1 MNKNVYERSV
11 FVLAPVVWLIGWVII
26 RLGGIH
32 GPGIGWKAAHFTWI
46 IGFGLFA
53 VVAVLLWR
61 AATRDRPGRWTTIG
75 ALTLALTLALT
86 GAALMIGQMCVDL
99 WASFGAADKAE
110 LTARSHQAADV
121 PGVELVLFVIAPALL
136 YLGLIALLTILAV
149 QRQVTT
155 WSPIL
160 VVVSVAL
167 SMAGRSADGL
177 RILEGIGALGLLAAL
192 LPFARRAEVSRAM
205 SGDSAARH
213 RVDTGTT

>member
-1 MNKNVYERSV
+1 MRNVYERSV
-11 FVLAPVVWLIGWVII
+11 FVLAPVVWLIGWVMI

-46 IGFGLFA
+46 IGFSLFA

-61 AATRDRPGRWTTIG
+61 AATRERPGRWTTTG
-75 ALTLALTLALT
+75 ALALALT

-121 PGVELVLFVIAPALL
+121 PGVELVLFVVAPALL
-136 YLGLIALLTILAV
+136 YLGLIALLAILAV

-160 VVVSVAL
+160 VVMSVAL
-167 SMAGRSADGL
+167 SMAGRSVDGL
-177 RILEGIGALGLLAAL
+177 RILEGIGALGLIAAL
-192 LPFARRAEVSRAM
+192 IPFARRAEVARAM
-205 SGDSAARH
+205 SGGSAARH
-213 RVDTGTT
+213 RVDTRTT